1 MVVTPFF
8 IARISPFVDRF
19 IKDKEIAT
27 DMSALSNRQNHVIVC
42 GYSYVGKFVT
52 RHLDELDTPY
62 VVVDNSN
69 KHVKEALDDGLEA
82 YLGDASK
89 PSILEALH
97 VEKASSV
104 IVTLDNIEKKRL
116 ICEAILKYSQDVN
129 LVVKVAS
136 REDKLKLQDLRI
148 NVIVDG
154 KIEVARVLV
163 ERMLTCQLKWGR

>member
-1 MVVTPFF
+1 
-8 IARISPFVDRF
+8 
-19 IKDKEIAT
+19 
-27 DMSALSNRQNHVIVC
+27 MSALASRENHVIVC

-52 RHLDELDTPY
+52 RHLDELDASY

-69 KHVKEALDDGLEA
+69 KHVKEALNDKVEA

-89 PSILEALH
+89 ASILEALH

-116 ICEAILKYSQDVN
+116 ICEAILKHSKNVN
-129 LVVKVAS
+129 LVVKVTS
-136 REDKLKLQDLRI
+136 KEEKIKLQDLHI

-163 ERMLTCQLKWGR
+163 ERMLTCQLKWGS